1 MCWRQQANGFLNAG
15 GRGFGSYCLFVA
27 ITAVAAGIYTF
38 RDANG
43 NTASIWLGI
52 DWFAWAVLWF
62 MFFALLALDRPI
74 ARLTGYLAIAEGI
87 ATAWVFG
94 LLLLEGTVKF

>member
-1 MCWRQQANGFLNAG
+1 
-15 GRGFGSYCLFVA
+15 
-27 ITAVAAGIYTF
+27 
-38 RDANG
+38 
-43 NTASIWLGI
+43 
-52 DWFAWAVLWF
+52 